1 MDKSRLFQFL
11 STQDSSV
18 LLDLLS
24 MAYDEMNHD
33 QRQAVFWR
41 INQTRPPVPVEGE
54 RLLAEV
60 EQFHRESL
68 AGVYYEP
75 FDINSKNWT
84 YVPEETKEWFERL
97 GDLLQASSQLTTQG
111 GHLHAVACFGM
122 LYELID
128 AMGSGDEIVF
138 GDEIGSW
145 MIPGD
150 EKQYIAAYMTSLA
163 ATATPE
169 VFTAAALPLLRR
181 DNWHSFATQA
191 YPSAIRAA
199 NEAQKAHLEAE
210 IQRQKIKTGRE
221 S

>member
-1 MDKSRLFQFL
+1 MDKTRLFQFL
-11 STQDSSV
+11 STQDPPF

-24 MAYDEMNHD
+24 ASYDEMNYD

-41 INQTRPPVPVEGE
+41 ISQTLPIAPVKGE
-54 RLLAEV
+54 TLLAEV

-68 AGVYYEP
+68 ASAYYEP

-97 GDLLQASSQLTTQG
+97 GDLLQASAQLTAQG
-111 GHLHAVACFGM
+111 DHLHAVACFGI

-128 AMGSGDEIVF
+128 AMESGKDIVF
-138 GDEIGSW
+138 ADEIGSW

-169 VFTAAALPLLRR
+169 EFTGAAIPLIRR
-181 DNWHSFATQA
+181 DSWQSFATQT
-191 YPSAIRAA
+191 YYSTIRVAD
-199 NEAQKAHLEAE
+199 EAQKAHLESE
-210 IQRQKIKTGRE
+210 IQRQKIKTGSE